1 MRMGLAVRTKVS
13 MILGMNDYN
22 DSKKKEINNICY
34 CLKKQLFGIQK
45 TQHTF

>member
-22 DSKKKEINNICY
+22 DLKKKEINNICY
-34 CLKKQLFGIQK
+34 CLKNNYCAFEKA
-45 TQHTF
+45 